1 MCLQYPLS
9 RGSVHIRTSN
19 PEDHPRIDPAFLKHQ
34 ADVDVLAAGL
44 KMLGKVEQSSFLKS
58 KITSRVFPPPEADMN
73 DTEQMRQAVR
83 DICMSEYHVCGSVAM
98 GEAVDT
104 KLKVYGTKNVR
115 VVDASIF
122 PNHVS
127 GNIVSSVYAVAEKA
141 ADLIK
146 EENLYGALNGKK
158 AAA

>member
-1 MCLQYPLS
+1 
-9 RGSVHIRTSN
+9 
-19 PEDHPRIDPAFLKHQ
+19 
-34 ADVDVLAAGL
+34 
-44 KMLGKVEQSSFLKS
+44 
-58 KITSRVFPPPEADMN
+58 MN
-73 DTEQMRQAVR
+73 DTKAMKECVR
-83 DICMSEYHVCGSVAM
+83 DIIMSEYHVCGSVAM

-104 KLKVYGTKNVR
+104 KLKVNGTKNIR

-146 EENLYGALNGKK
+146 EDHLYGNLK
-158 AAA
+158 A

>member
-1 MCLQYPLS
+1 MKK
-9 RGSVHIRTSN
+9 N
-19 PEDHPRIDPAFLKHQ
+19 
-34 ADVDVLAAGL
+34 
-44 KMLGKVEQSSFLKS
+44 
-58 KITSRVFPPPEADMN
+58 ITQRVYPPPSADMN

-83 DICMSEYHVCGSVAM
+83 DLCMSEYHACGSVAM
-98 GEAVDT
+98 GEAVDS

-141 ADLIK
+141 ADIIK
-146 EENLYGALNGKK
+146 EENLYKGLNGVK
-158 AAA
+158 AA